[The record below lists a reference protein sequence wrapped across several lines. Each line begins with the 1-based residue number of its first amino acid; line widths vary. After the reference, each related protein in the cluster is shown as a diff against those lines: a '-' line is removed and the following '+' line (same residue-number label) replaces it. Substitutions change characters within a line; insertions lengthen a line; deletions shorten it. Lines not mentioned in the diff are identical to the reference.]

1 MRAVAQRVR
10 TARVVVDGETVG
22 AIGPGLL
29 VYVGVEKGDRAK
41 DVEYMARKLT
51 GLRIFEDDGGRMNL
65 SVAET
70 GGGVLLVSQF
80 TLHGDARKGRR
91 PSFAGAE
98 APERAK
104 ELFAALAKEVS
115 EAGLTVEQGVF
126 QAHMEV
132 ESVNDG
138 PVTMLLDSRRLF

>member
-1 MRAVAQRVR
+1 MAQRVSS
-10 TARVVVDGETVG
+10 ARVAVDGETVG
-22 AIGPGLL
+22 AIGRGLL
-29 VYVGVEKGDRAK
+29 VYVGVEKGDGAE
-41 DVEYMARKLT
+41 DVEYMARKLA

-65 SVAET
+65 AVTDA
-70 GGGVLLVSQF
+70 GAAVLLVSQF

-91 PSFAGAE
+91 PSFTGAE
-98 APERAK
+98 APDRAK
-104 ELFAALAKEVS
+104 EVFADLARKVS
-115 EAGLTVEQGVF
+115 EAGLKVEEGVF